1 METSRNTTEL
11 AHRHRNKPQHNGN
24 LHNTA
29 ETRCN
34 TIKLAQHSGNQM
46 QYNEISTTQWK
57 QAASQW
63 KQVATQ
69 RTLLGHRTEPTPF
82 KILLNPTNPDYG
94 VNCKISLLV
103 FETKPGIFCLCCKT
117 NSYAIEY

>member
-1 METSRNTTEL
+1 
-11 AHRHRNKPQHNGN
+11 
-24 LHNTA
+24 
-29 ETRCN
+29 
-34 TIKLAQHSGNQM
+34 M

-57 QAASQW
+57 QAASKW

-69 RTLLGHRTEPTPF
+69 WTLLGHRTEPTPF
-82 KILLNPTNPDYG
+82 KIFQNPTNPDYG